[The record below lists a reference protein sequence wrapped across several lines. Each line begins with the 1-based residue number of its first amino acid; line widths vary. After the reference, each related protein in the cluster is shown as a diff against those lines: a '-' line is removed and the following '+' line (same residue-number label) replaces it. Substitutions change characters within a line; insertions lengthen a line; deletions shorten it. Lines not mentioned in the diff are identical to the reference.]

1 MHKLSIITINY
12 NNIEGLQKTMRS
24 VSEQTFKDYEYIIID
39 GGSTDGSAEVIL
51 HNSRLLTYFI
61 SEPDM
66 GIYNA
71 MNKGILQAKGEY
83 LQFLNSGD
91 WLENESVLSK
101 VFDTPRSAEILYGN
115 MNEVLPNGT
124 IELQVPLIGDKLTM
138 ANFNSN
144 THATVQH
151 PASFIQRSLF
161 DKGLYDEQ
169 YRIIADIKFFIDRI
183 ILQNCTVEYLPF
195 VITNFNLEGL
205 SSNPVN
211 WAKTIA
217 ERERIFSELLP
228 PRILKDYELL
238 FQVKDSP
245 LLKYIPFIEKTSGL
259 KKLVSKGVAFSI
271 NIYKLIK
278 NKG

>member
-1 MHKLSIITINY
+1 MAKLSIITINY
-12 NNIEGLQKTMRS
+12 NNVEGLQKTMLS
-24 VSEQTFKDYEYIIID
+24 VLEQTFKDYEYIIID
-39 GGSTDGSAEVIL
+39 GGSTDGSADVIQ
-51 HNSRLLTYFI
+51 NNSSRLTYWI
-61 SEPDM
+61 SEPDK

-91 WLENESVLSK
+91 WLENETILAK

-115 MNEVLPNGT
+115 MNEVLPNGR
-124 IELQVPLIGDKLTM
+124 IKLRVPLTGDRLTM
-138 ANFNSN
+138 ASFNSN

-151 PASFIQRSLF
+151 PASFIQRVLF
-161 DKGLYDEQ
+161 DNGLYDER

-183 ILQNCTVEYLPF
+183 IIQNCTVEYLPF

-205 SSNPVN
+205 SSNPFN

-228 PRILKDYELL
+228 PRILKDYEML
-238 FQVKDSP
+238 FQVRDS
-245 LLKYIPFIEKTSGL
+245 LLLEHIPFLEKTNGL
-259 KKLVSKGVAFSI
+259 KKMVNKGVSSI
-271 NIYKLIK
+271 VKIYKLVK
-278 NKG
+278 NKR